1 MTDKSSGLWSGTF
14 AARFKELVGDTPYR
28 ELSDKLGISKST
40 ISAYLNGTR
49 VPKVSALTAIADA
62 YGVDPMWLMGT
73 DVPKYKHKK
82 ESSNARVIL
91 DVDVSNSVAPAPAIP
106 FIRVP
111 RVGAIA
117 CGEPIL
123 AEQNVEGYDQ
133 VPIWTNCD
141 FTLVCKGDSMIG
153 ARIFDGDVV
162 CIHAQPEVESG
173 EIAAVLVDDE
183 ATLKRVK
190 KYPDHI
196 ILEPENPNYRPLVFW
211 DAEMEKVRILGKAT
225 HFISEV
231 R

>member
-1 MTDKSSGLWSGTF
+1 M
-14 AARFKELVGDTPYR
+14 
-28 ELSDKLGISKST
+28 ST
-40 ISAYLNGTR
+40 IGSRIRAR
-49 VPKVSALTAIADA
+49 REALGWSQEELGKRLGYKSRSSINKIELDQRNLTQSKIKAIADA
-62 YGVDPMWLMGT
+62 LCTTPSYIMGWDNT
-73 DVPKYKHKK
+73 
-82 ESSNARVIL
+82 EELGN
-91 DVDVSNSVAPAPAIP
+91 PAPAIP

-133 VPIWTNCD
+133 VPAWTNCD

-153 ARIFDGDVV
+153 ARIFDGDIV
-162 CIHAQPEVESG
+162 CIRSQPDVENG
-173 EIAAVLVDDE
+173 EIAAVQVGDDE

-190 KYPDHI
+190 KFPDHI

-211 DAEMEKVRILGKAT
+211 DEEMKTVRVLGKAT

>member
-1 MTDKSSGLWSGTF
+1 MTDNSSGPWSGTF

-49 VPKVSALTAIADA
+49 VPKVSALTSIADA

-73 DVPKYKHKK
+73 DVPKHK
-82 ESSNARVIL
+82 EISNPRIFL
-91 DVDVSNSVAPAPAIP
+91 DVSGSMTTAPAIP
-106 FIRVP
+106 LIRVP

-133 VPIWTNCD
+133 VPAWTNCD

-153 ARIFDGDVV
+153 ARIFDGDIV
-162 CIHAQPEVESG
+162 CIRSQPDVESG
-173 EIAAVLVDDE
+173 EIAAVQVGDDE

-190 KYPDHI
+190 KFPDHI

-211 DAEMEKVRILGKAT
+211 DDEMAKVRILGKAT